1 MPARSLG
8 AVAAV
13 EQICLYNRANVFA
26 GGMVLHKLVKTA
38 LAVGL
43 MLSIGSSAQA
53 MSSFSAAKRV
63 LPQIYWQLEEEF
75 GQQSTVYCGCPIE
88 LSGSAKKPKWSVD
101 LGPCGYE
108 ARKNK
113 KRAQHIEVEHIMPAW
128 EFGHQMKCWQ
138 KGGREQCGKDKNFK
152 KMEGDL
158 HNLFPSVGEV
168 NGDRGNFQFTN
179 MGAKPTKY
187 GKCQM
192 VIDFKLK
199 LAQPP
204 EEARGLIARAYRY
217 MAQEYGIRLS
227 RPQQRI
233 YENWDRQHPVTAWEC
248 RRNELIAVAQGN
260 DNPFVT
266 KHCPLKSK

>member
-204 EEARGLIARAYRY
+204 EEARGLIARAYLY
-217 MAQEYGIRLS
+217 MAQKYKIRLAN
-227 RPQQRI
+227 QQSQL
-233 YENWDRQHPVTAWEC
+233 YKAWNDQHPVTAWEC
-248 RRNELIAVAQGN
+248 RRNELIKAVQGN

-266 KHCPLKSK
+266 KHCPVKSK